1 MRTYTFNFYLFMH
14 YFENFGFTIDQR
26 FWYIFEQECKNC
38 REIFRNVESISI
50 FWNLCFSSSSERNE
64 YLRIGG
70 QILKCGFTLIY
81 DLGFML
87 IAAGMPCTSS
97 LKGL

>member
-1 MRTYTFNFYLFMH
+1 
-14 YFENFGFTIDQR
+14 
-26 FWYIFEQECKNC
+26 
-38 REIFRNVESISI
+38 VESISI